1 MTKVAFP
8 GQRDTL
14 AGLTAG
20 SARSLLFTVLGVMT
34 WPVGGSVRT
43 ATLVQILD
51 GLGIEEQTARQA
63 IARAAAS
70 DWIVPERRGRE
81 VSWSLSARL
90 VAIFRDGVA
99 RVSSVSDPYAEWDG
113 RWLAVL
119 VTIPHELR
127 ASRRPL
133 YAGLTWA
140 GFGDPAPGVWVTPH
154 TERAPE
160 VAALVAQLGLREHA
174 IAVAGTVESIGMSPE
189 EVVARGWDLEEPR
202 QRYHAVEEM
211 LDHLDPRSPE
221 QVLLAHVRA
230 MNAWQEF
237 PRFDP
242 QLPEAL
248 LPNWIGRRVSQ
259 RMEELSSRWTAIVH
273 ARYRDLEGAD
283 PPRKLRPGH

>member
-99 RVSSVSDPYAEWDG
+99 LVSSVSDPYAEWDG

-140 GFGDPAPGVWVTPH
+140 GFGDPAPGNGIHAAHRT
-154 TERAPE
+154 RARGRGARRPAGVCE
-160 VAALVAQLGLREHA
+160 STRSPWPGRWSRSGCLPKKSSP
-174 IAVAGTVESIGMSPE
+174 VAGIWRNLASAITPSKKCLITSIRGARSRSSLLMS
-189 EVVARGWDLEEPR
+189 AR
-202 QRYHAVEEM
+202 
-211 LDHLDPRSPE
+211 
-221 QVLLAHVRA
+221 
-230 MNAWQEF
+230 
-237 PRFDP
+237 
-242 QLPEAL
+242 
-248 LPNWIGRRVSQ
+248 
-259 RMEELSSRWTAIVH
+259 
-273 ARYRDLEGAD
+273 
-283 PPRKLRPGH
+283 